1 MSLIGVL
8 VLNWYCSTQVVFFW
22 QCGRPQLRTKNRL
35 FPSFI
40 SPLTNVRLLSR
51 SYYPESSF
59 VVNLQLW
66 RKCRNFS
73 FSQKSTLLWFLFRCC
88 YPETSF
94 VVNLQ
99 VYNGDNVYTLGFHT
113 RQLGYSFYVFMQF
126 SSYLFV
132 LLMRTVNIVLISK
145 EKSQTPVCWSHCYS
159 FLGKML
165 NVSIKC

>member
-1 MSLIGVL
+1 MACFHHLS
-8 VLNWYCSTQVVFFW
+8 
-22 QCGRPQLRTKNRL
+22 
-35 FPSFI
+35 
-40 SPLTNVRLLSR
+40 SPLTNVWLLSR
-51 SYYPESSF
+51 CYYPESSF

-66 RKCRNFS
+66 RKCRYFS
-73 FSQKSTLLWFLFRCC
+73 FSQKSTLLWFLLRCY

-113 RQLGYSFYVFMQF
+113 RQSGYSFYVFMQL

-145 EKSQTPVCWSHCYS
+145 EKSQTPVC
-159 FLGKML
+159 
-165 NVSIKC
+165 